1 MPEKMLRHRPLR
13 FASLLCATAAAL
25 LIPASQAAG
34 PATLAITVKQANG
47 MPVRDAVV
55 MVYPKSGGATGPI
68 RFGWKSE
75 MAQSNIAFSPGTLIV
90 PTGAT
95 VRFPNL
101 DKVRHSIYSF
111 SKIAKIDIQL
121 YGRDETR
128 SHVFATPGGVALG
141 CKIHDQ
147 MRGYIKVVDTPYAAK
162 TDHNGQVQIGQLP
175 GGAATVR
182 LWHPALRSRTGEQ
195 TETVALTAGQALSRV
210 MAVDLRPIK

>member
-1 MPEKMLRHRPLR
+1 
-13 FASLLCATAAAL
+13 
-25 LIPASQAAG
+25 
-34 PATLAITVKQANG
+34 

-55 MVYPKSGGATGPI
+55 MVYPKAGGATGPI
-68 RFGWKSE
+68 RFGWKND

-90 PTGAT
+90 PAGAT

-111 SKIAKIDIQL
+111 SKNAKIDIQL

-128 SHVFATPGGVALG
+128 THTFAVPGSVALG

-162 TDHNGQVQIGQLP
+162 TDQNGQVRIAQLP
-175 GGAATVR
+175 GGAATVKV
-182 LWHPALRSRTGEQ
+182 WHPALRSRTGEQ
-195 TETVALTAGQALSRV
+195 VEAVTLTAGQATSR
-210 MAVDLRPIK
+210 AVAVELRAIK